1 MLRSTRKNPHSLASV
16 TSRIRLAAIS
26 AALPL
31 ALAACANGI
40 QDPELTNVIDEARR
54 VQTEIGIAPDAARP
68 DPAYEGFLDK
78 VQKNCPL
85 ARIGSHSIRWE
96 LLQDPS
102 FLDLTSR
109 FYNGII
115 SQQKY
120 IDTLTGYYNAPA
132 SSPGIRCILD
142 QLPKQ

>member
-1 MLRSTRKNPHSLASV
+1 MLRATCKKPHSLASV

-31 ALAACANGI
+31 VLAACANGT

>member
-1 MLRSTRKNPHSLASV
+1 MLRSTRTKPRSLASV
-16 TSRIRLAAIS
+16 TLRIRLLAIS
-26 AALPL
+26 VALPL
-31 ALAACANGI
+31 VLAACASGT

-78 VQKNCPL
+78 IQKNCPL

-132 SSPGIRCILD
+132 SSPGIRCILE

>member
-1 MLRSTRKNPHSLASV
+1 MLRSTRKKPHSLASV
-16 TSRIRLAAIS
+16 TSRIRLLAIS

-31 ALAACANGI
+31 VLAACANGT

-54 VQTEIGIAPDAARP
+54 VQTELGIAPDAARP

-78 VQKNCPL
+78 IQKNCPL

-132 SSPGIRCILD
+132 SSPGIRCILE